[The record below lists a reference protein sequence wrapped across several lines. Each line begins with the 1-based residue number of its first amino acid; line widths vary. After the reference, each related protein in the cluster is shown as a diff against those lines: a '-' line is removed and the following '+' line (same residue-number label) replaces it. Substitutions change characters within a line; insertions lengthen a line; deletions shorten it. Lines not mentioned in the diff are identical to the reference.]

1 MAKSYGAS
9 DILVLEGIE
18 PVRRRPAMYIG
29 GTDKTGLHHL
39 VWEILDNAIDEAMN
53 GYASQIIVELDKSR
67 EGLRITDNG
76 RGIPVDKHPKHKKSA
91 LEIIMTTL
99 HAGGKFNEEGGAY
112 KKKEDT
118 HRMAEA
124 NKAFSHYNW

>member
-9 DILVLEGIE
+9 DIVVLEGID

-53 GYASQIIVELDKSR
+53 GYATQLLWNWINPERAFVLPTTAGAFPSTSIPNIKSR
-67 EGLRITDNG
+67 
-76 RGIPVDKHPKHKKSA
+76 H
-91 LEIIMTTL
+91 
-99 HAGGKFNEEGGAY
+99 
-112 KKKEDT
+112 
-118 HRMAEA
+118 
-124 NKAFSHYNW
+124 